1 MTAMQ
6 ELLVH
11 FNEMNQSGW
20 FSMDEVEQAILDHGI
35 PLEKEQ
41 IIDAYYAGTEQ
52 FDNAAPIVRPKE
64 PESYYNDL
72 FYAHQPPRP
81 AT

>member
-1 MTAMQ
+1 MATAMQ
-6 ELLVH
+6 ELLIH
-11 FNEMNQSGW
+11 FNEMNQSKW

-41 IIDAYYAGTEQ
+41 IIDAFVAGDERGTGEIPFNCEQ
-52 FDNAAPIVRPKE
+52 
-64 PESYYNDL
+64 YYNQT
-72 FYAHQPPRP
+72 YGNKASAPP